1 MQTVRCFKGGKNVIN
16 NSKVAKVITYA
27 IMIFL
32 VLACIIPFWLLIAS
46 SITDENYIVQHGYSL
61 IPKAFSLDAYRYLRT
76 ASSSIGQAYLMS
88 LVYAGIG
95 VTANLVL
102 TILFAYPLS
111 RKDLPGRGAIAFF
124 LFFTMLFN
132 GGLVPTYLVYT
143 NMLNFKDTIWGMIV
157 PYLLLNPFFVIM
169 MRTYINTSVPEEV
182 MEAARVDGATETQ
195 TLVKIVLPMSKP
207 ILATI
212 GLMVLIS
219 YWNNWTNGIY
229 FLQQRSD
236 LYGIQNYLNAVINQ
250 TVFLQ
255 NHASSSMAVGFK
267 VPTQGVRMAIAV
279 IAVIPLLVTY
289 PFFQK
294 YFVKGITLGSV
305 KG

>member
-1 MQTVRCFKGGKNVIN
+1 MIN
-16 NSKVAKVITYA
+16 NSKAAKVITYA

-102 TILFAYPLS
+102 TVLFAYPLS

-143 NMLNFKDTIWGMIV
+143 NMLNLKDTIWGMIV

-294 YFVKGITLGSV
+294 YFVKGLTLGAV

>member
-1 MQTVRCFKGGKNVIN
+1 MIN
-16 NSKVAKVITYA
+16 NSKAAKVITYA

-95 VTANLVL
+95 VTVNLVL
-102 TILFAYPLS
+102 TVLFAYPLS

-143 NMLNFKDTIWGMIV
+143 NMLNLKDTIWGMIV

>member
-1 MQTVRCFKGGKNVIN
+1 MIN
-16 NSKVAKVITYA
+16 NSKAAKVITYA

-102 TILFAYPLS
+102 TVLFAYPLS